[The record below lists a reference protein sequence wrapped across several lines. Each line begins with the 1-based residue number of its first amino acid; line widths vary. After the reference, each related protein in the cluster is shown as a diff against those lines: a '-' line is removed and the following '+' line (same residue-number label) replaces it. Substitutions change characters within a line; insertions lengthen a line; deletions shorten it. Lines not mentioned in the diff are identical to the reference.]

1 MDVDSSDEIDATDII
16 SEENSKTLEDFTQ
29 KISEL
34 QNEASEEESM
44 ETTNRPMKRKQGRST
59 FII

>member
-1 MDVDSSDEIDATDII
+1 MDVDSSDEIDASEVI

-34 QNEASEEESM
+34 QNEASEDESM
-44 ETTNRPMKRKQGRST
+44 EATNRPIKRKQGRST
-59 FII
+59 LII